1 MTNSSSNTIRA
12 DLVTYFA
19 QLGSKLLKSTF
30 IRFQVVLLY
39 CDYGNEETVE
49 SANLVVIPE
58 NFTALP
64 KQAIRCSLANSRSD
78 QLAQETIDTFNEKL
92 SEKVLNLK
100 VMEINDGVASVEL
113 LDEELKEELERVL
126 NPQSDLSQ
134 VTENIQLNYS
144 KPDLSNPQG
153 YCSVV
158 QLNAIEVQLSTY
170 ETELNELMIK
180 LSQYCPGAPL
190 MEVFSVGA
198 PCAAIYSEDNQWY
211 RAEVI
216 DKKENSVKVKFVDYG
231 NTEEV
236 AVNSLKQLSSEHL
249 KLPRTCVSCVLHD
262 VSEKDIEME
271 KSSKWLQENLID
283 QAVRFEVVSAEH
295 NKLSVYLY
303 LNGEIDRINDTLY
316 AMFEKECHEN
326 ETEVPAIQAESEAVT
341 KPQAAASKSEEE
353 KQKSYS
359 VPSPT
364 IANEENVTC
373 YVVETATTIKCQL
386 VKYQEKLDLMM
397 SEIADVAESL
407 PCLSNCEN
415 GKFCIAK
422 YSVDGGWYRGCIVST
437 SEQFEIEFIDYGD
450 KEIVNRNDVKLIPE
464 NFCEI
469 PQSCITV
476 QLHDVNMD
484 DIDDK
489 GTKQWL
495 ENKVEQQFKLQ
506 VMETIEQGTVSA
518 YVYEQGSEGHINDQI
533 YKLYAIGEDS
543 VPDEKPSSSQV
554 HEKTKVKINYLKPQ
568 ITSADKGYCT
578 YVKSA
583 SEIMLQLCKYED
595 DVVAISENVAT
606 AAETASSL
614 TDPQE
619 GDPCLALYSEDDQW
633 YRGLIQKI
641 EDSNV
646 SVLFVDY
653 GNTETVAHSNLKSMN
668 KDLLL
673 TPQTCI
679 YCKLADV
686 NEEDLD
692 VTKVKTFLETAIKDQ
707 CLMLTFN
714 ETLSDSAVSAYVS
727 LEGND
732 GSVNDNLYD
741 LFALPKE
748 GTVLGITSNQ
758 EEQDPDQKTELIT
771 PVEVIE
777 ETQFSGQSSELRA
790 EAPTFEPNIGV
801 IIKAAEV
808 AARTMENVICFVVES
823 ALVLKVQLC
832 KYNDQLNSVMD
843 KLAEIGPTSTEME
856 TLHENQYCLAKYA
869 VDEGWYRGRVKKC
882 DNVALVEFVDYGN
895 TEIVPLCDVRVIKA
909 PFATVPQCCV
919 TIKLHGVH
927 SEDIDEVQTKQWL
940 DGKLEHTMRAE
951 IVEIIDEN
959 QVSAYLYDEGKVDP
973 INDQIYE
980 LFALGEKEFHG
991 DSQVGQPD
999 HTDFVIED
1007 QGIIGAADEEVVEVG
1022 IILNPR

>member
-1 MTNSSSNTIRA
+1 M
-12 DLVTYFA
+12 
-19 QLGSKLLKSTF
+19 
-30 IRFQVVLLY
+30 LY

-78 QLAQETIDTFNEKL
+78 QWVQETVDAFNEKL

-100 VMEINDGVASVEL
+100 VMEINNDVASVEL
-113 LDEELKEELERVL
+113 LDEELKEELEKVL
-126 NPQSDLSQ
+126 NPRSDSSQ
-134 VTENIQLNYS
+134 VTENIQLNYLQ
-144 KPDLSNPQG
+144 PDLSNPQG
-153 YCSVV
+153 YCSVI

-170 ETELNELMIK
+170 ETELNEMMVK
-180 LSQYCPGAPL
+180 LSQYCPGAPPL
-190 MEVFSVGA
+190 EVFSIGI

-216 DKKENSVKVKFVDYG
+216 DKKEDIVKVKFVDYG

-236 AVNSLKQLSSEHL
+236 AGNSLKQLSSEYM

-262 VSEKDIEME
+262 VTEKDLEIE
-271 KSSKWLQENLID
+271 KSNKWLQENLID

-295 NKLSVYLY
+295 NELSVYLY
-303 LNGEIDRINDTLY
+303 LNGEIDHINDALY
-316 AMFEKECHEN
+316 AMFEKECNEN
-326 ETEVPAIQAESEAVT
+326 ETEVPTIQAESEAVT
-341 KPQAAASKSEEE
+341 QPQAASSKSEEEE

-364 IANEENVTC
+364 IANEENVIC
-373 YVVETATTIKCQL
+373 YIVETATTIKCQL

-397 SEIADVAESL
+397 SEIADAAESL
-407 PCLSNCEN
+407 PYLNNCED
-415 GKFCIAK
+415 GKICIAK
-422 YSVDGGWYRGCIVST
+422 YSLDGGWYRGCIVS
-437 SEQFEIEFIDYGD
+437 SSKQFEIEFIDYGN
-450 KEIVNRNDVKLIPE
+450 KEIVNRKDIKLIPE
-464 NFCEI
+464 SFCEI
-469 PQSCITV
+469 PRSCITV
-476 QLHDVNMD
+476 QLHDVHVD

-495 ENKVEQQFKLQ
+495 ENKVEQQFTLQ

-533 YKLYAIGEDS
+533 YELYAIGEDS
-543 VPDEKPSSSQV
+543 VPDKKPSSNEI
-554 HEKTKVKINYLKPQ
+554 HEEAEVKMSYLKPQ

-583 SEIMLQLCKYED
+583 TEIMLQLRKYED
-595 DVVAISENVAT
+595 DVVAITENVAT
-606 AAETASSL
+606 AAEAAASL
-614 TDPQE
+614 ADPQE

-633 YRGLIQKI
+633 YRGLIRKI
-641 EDSNV
+641 EGSNV

-653 GNTETVAHSNLKSMN
+653 GNTEIVAHNNLKSMN
-668 KDLLL
+668 TDLLL

-692 VTKVKTFLETAIKDQ
+692 VTKVKAFLETDIKDQ
-707 CLMLTFN
+707 CLMLTFD
-714 ETLSDSAVSAYVS
+714 ETLSDTAVSAYVS

-732 GSVNDNLYD
+732 GSVNDNLYE
-741 LFALPKE
+741 LFALAEE
-748 GTVLGITSNQ
+748 GTVVGTTSNQ
-758 EEQDPDQKTELIT
+758 VEQDPDQKTELIT
-771 PVEVIE
+771 PVKVSE
-777 ETQFSGQSSELRA
+777 ETHFSIQSSELRA
-790 EAPTFEPNIGV
+790 DAPTFEPNIDV
-801 IIKAAEV
+801 TIKAAEV
-808 AARTMENVICFVVES
+808 ASGTIENVICFVVES
-823 ALVLKVQLC
+823 AVVLKVQLC

-843 KLAEIGPTSTEME
+843 KLAEIGSTSTETE

-869 VDEGWYRGRVKKC
+869 VDEGWYRGRVKKY
-882 DNVALVEFVDYGN
+882 DNDALVEFVDYGN
-895 TEIVPLCDVRVIKA
+895 TENVPLCDVRVITA
-909 PFATVPQCCV
+909 PCVTVPQCCV
-919 TIKLHGVH
+919 TVKLHDVH
-927 SEDIDEVQTKQWL
+927 LEDIDEVQTKQWL

-951 IVEIIDEN
+951 IIEIINEN
-959 QVSAYLYDEGKVDP
+959 QVSAYLYDEGREDT

-980 LFALGEKEFHG
+980 LFALGEKEFQG
-991 DSQVGQPD
+991 DSQVDQPD

-1007 QGIIGAADEEVVEVG
+1007 QGISAATNEEVVEEYSKSESQVG
-1022 IILNPR
+1022 ILHWSMFSNGPFSRTSTYKGVFLR

>member
-1 MTNSSSNTIRA
+1 M
-12 DLVTYFA
+12 
-19 QLGSKLLKSTF
+19 
-30 IRFQVVLLY
+30 LY

-49 SANLVVIPE
+49 SANLLVIPE
-58 NFTALP
+58 NFTVLP

-78 QLAQETIDTFNEKL
+78 QWAQEMVDIFNEKL

-100 VMEINDGVASVEL
+100 VMEINHDVVSVEL
-113 LDEELKEELERVL
+113 LDEELKEELEKML
-126 NPQSDLSQ
+126 NLQSDSSK
-134 VTENIQLNYS
+134 VTESIQLNYS

-153 YCSVV
+153 YCSVI
-158 QLNAIEVQLSTY
+158 QLNAIEVQLSKY

-180 LSQYCPGAPL
+180 LSQYCPGAPPL
-190 MEVFSVGA
+190 ELFSIGA

-216 DKKENSVKVKFVDYG
+216 DKKEDSVKVKFVDYG

-236 AVNSLKQLSSEHL
+236 AVNSVKRLSSEHM
-249 KLPRTCVSCVLHD
+249 KLPRTCVSCVFHD
-262 VSEKDIEME
+262 VIEKDLEIE
-271 KSSKWLQENLID
+271 KSNKWLQENLID

-295 NKLSVYLY
+295 NELFVYLY
-303 LNGEIDRINDTLY
+303 LNGEIDHINNTLY
-316 AMFEKECHEN
+316 AMFEKECNEI
-326 ETEVPAIQAESEAVT
+326 ETEVPAFQTESEAVT
-341 KPQAAASKSEEE
+341 QPQAGTSKPEEDY
-353 KQKSYS
+353 QKSYA
-359 VPSPT
+359 VPRPT

-373 YVVETATTIKCQL
+373 YIVDTATSIKCQL

-397 SEIADVAESL
+397 SEIADAAESL

-422 YSVDGGWYRGCIVST
+422 YSVDGGWYRGCIVSS

-450 KEIVNRNDVKLIPE
+450 KEIVNRNDIKLISE
-464 NFCEI
+464 KFCEI

-476 QLHDVNMD
+476 QLHDVHID

-506 VMETIEQGTVSA
+506 VMETIEHGKVSA

-533 YKLYAIGEDS
+533 YELYAIGEDS
-543 VPDEKPSSSQV
+543 VPDEKPSSSQI
-554 HEKTKVKINYLKPQ
+554 HEEAKIKMSYLKPQ
-568 ITSADKGYCT
+568 TASGDKGYCT

-583 SEIMLQLCKYED
+583 NEIMLQLCKYED
-595 DVVAISENVAT
+595 NVVAITENVAT
-606 AAETASSL
+606 AAETAPSL

-641 EDSNV
+641 EGSNV

-653 GNTETVAHSNLKSMN
+653 GNIETVADSNLKSMN

-686 NEEDLD
+686 NKEDLD

-707 CLMLTFN
+707 CLLLTFD

-732 GSVNDNLYD
+732 GSVNDNLYE
-741 LFALPKE
+741 LFALAEE
-748 GTVLGITSNQ
+748 GTVVCTTPNQ
-758 EEQDPDQKTELIT
+758 EEQDPDQETELIT

-777 ETQFSGQSSELRA
+777 DTQFSVQSSELRA
-790 EAPTFEPNIGV
+790 DAPTFQPNIDV
-801 IIKAAEV
+801 TIKAAEV
-808 AARTMENVICFVVES
+808 AAGTMENVICFVVES

-843 KLAEIGPTSTEME
+843 KLAEIGPSSTELE
-856 TLHENQYCLAKYA
+856 TLHENRYCLAKYA
-869 VDEGWYRGRVKKC
+869 VDEGWYRGLVKKC
-882 DNVALVEFVDYGN
+882 DDEALVEFVDYGN
-895 TEIVPLCDVRVIKA
+895 TENVPLCDVRVITA
-909 PFATVPQCCV
+909 PCLTVPQCCITV
-919 TIKLHGVH
+919 KLHEVH

-940 DGKLEHTMRAE
+940 DGKLEHIMRAE

-959 QVSAYLYDEGKVDP
+959 QVSAYLYDEGKEDT

-999 HTDFVIED
+999 QTDFVIED
-1007 QGIIGAADEEVVEVG
+1007 QGISGAANEEVVEEHSNFESQVG
-1022 IILNPR
+1022 ILHWSMFPNDPLLRGGT